1 VTASVYFEYI
11 LFCFQYRKCTESCI
25 LNLSD
30 QFAIIFFGD
39 VFNYFHAVTM
49 EFRVFSGFLIVSE
62 NLFSHLIKIWS
73 LSCLQDR

>member
-1 VTASVYFEYI
+1 MKTLILDCDGTVYQDLDFDLVYFEYI

-49 EFRVFSGFLIVSE
+49 EFRFFFRFSDSF
-62 NLFSHLIKIWS
+62 
-73 LSCLQDR
+73 